1 MLKVATRFNSVRL
14 HITDSFNSLR
24 DYKGC
29 RHIIVFESDDWG
41 SIRISSRKAWEELLR
56 LGYSVDKR
64 PYEKYDILE
73 SKKDLDDL
81 FNILS
86 SYRDCQGNHPVI
98 TGNMLMANPDFE
110 KIKNSDYQH
119 YYFRSIVQTYQDTYG
134 SAEVIDVMK
143 AGIESRV
150 FMPQFHGREHF
161 NVAHW
166 LNLLQNKDEDT
177 LTAFKLNICGIAPK
191 NNPQAGNKLMVAL
204 RCRTEKEKKVATE
217 GIREGLKFFKE
228 LWGFPSTSFV
238 APCYT
243 WNDLIE
249 KELANG
255 GVELIQTTRRQ
266 RVDEKFISHYSGQR
280 GNNGLFYSIRN
291 CYFEPSITPNY
302 DIDSTLKQI
311 SDAFNTKKIAVVS
324 THRVNYVSGIDSNNS
339 SKTLLLLDELLKGVI
354 KRWPDVVFM
363 SSNQLSKLFKKQN
376 E

>member
-1 MLKVATRFNSVRL
+1 MSKVATLFNSVRL
-14 HITDSFNSLR
+14 HFTDSINSLR

-29 RHIIVFESDDWG
+29 RHILVFESDDWG

-81 FNILS
+81 FNVLS
-86 SYRDCQGNHPVI
+86 SYRDYQGNSPVI
-98 TGNMLMANPDFE
+98 TGNTLMANPDFE
-110 KIKNSDYQH
+110 RIKNADYQQ
-119 YYFRSIVQTYQDTYG
+119 YYYRSIVQTYQDYYG
-134 SAEVIDVMK
+134 STEVIEVMK

-161 NVAHW
+161 NVTQW
-166 LNLLQNKDEDT
+166 LELLQNKDEDVR
-177 LTAFKLNICGIAPK
+177 TAFNLQICGIAPK
-191 NNPQAGNKLMVAL
+191 NNPQEGNKLMVAL
-204 RCRTEKEKKVATE
+204 RCRTEKERKVATE
-217 GIREGLKFFKE
+217 GVREGLKSFME

-243 WNDLIE
+243 WNDTIE
-249 KELANG
+249 KELIKG
-255 GVELIQTTRRQ
+255 GVELIQTTRHQ
-266 RVDEKFISHYSGQR
+266 RDDENHISHYTGQK
-280 GNNGLFYSIRN
+280 GKNGLFYSIRN

-302 DIDSTLKQI
+302 DIDYTLKQI
-311 SDAFNTKKIAVVS
+311 SDAFNTKKIAIVS

-339 SKTLLLLDELLKGVI
+339 SRTLLLLDKLLKGVI

-363 SSNQLSKLFKKQN
+363 SSNQLSTLFK
-376 E
+376 